1 MSAGPDPEYLG
12 AYFRLNRQRL
22 RFARAPAY
30 IGGMD
35 DLTYWTRKLR
45 EAEQELDAA
54 RTRTAVNAAA
64 SKLQRA
70 KSALKRMQAEQAQP
84 KRPADRGRASGAASL

>member
-1 MSAGPDPEYLG
+1 LERI
-12 AYFRLNRQRL
+12 FRLNRQRL
-22 RFARAPAY
+22 RFAQAPAY

-70 KSALKRMQAEQAQP
+70 KSALKRMEAEEAQP
-84 KRPADRGRASGAASL
+84 KRPANRGRPSVAASS